1 MVAFPQVDYCNR
13 SLYESWRDVL
23 PDGPPESVVEMYRNI
38 VDRCQPAIGQVL
50 CAAASG
56 PFPLLIHCKIVK
68 DRTGIIVALL
78 LSALGV
84 PPETIVADYAES
96 ASNLEPLVPEL
107 LAAAAQDGLNL
118 ERYARLLQS
127 PPAAMTGLLAHLT
140 ERYGSVSAYL
150 DECGFTAPLR
160 QQLQEKW
167 LVGGAQGAVDSQQ

>member
-1 MVAFPQVDYCNR
+1 MVAFAQVDYGNL

-23 PDGPPESVVEMYRNI
+23 PDGPPESVLAMYRNI

-50 CAAASG
+50 TAAATG
-56 PFPLLIHCKIVK
+56 PFPLLIHCKIGK

-78 LSALGV
+78 LAALGV

-96 ASNLEPLVPEL
+96 ASNLEPMVPEL
-107 LAAAAQDGLNL
+107 MAAAAHDGLNL

-127 PPAAMTGLLAHLT
+127 PPAAMADLLTHLT

-167 LVGGAQGAVDSQQ
+167 LIG